1 MATTAPLGRQQEA
14 QHSERWR
21 ALFGLEEWLK
31 VPMLVLSA
39 AWLCIAVLDLTGN
52 SGPVLGT
59 AGTIIWLLFIAE
71 FALRFVIAPQKRRF
85 LGRNILT
92 IVALAVPA
100 LRLVR
105 AVAIFR
111 AAAIVRGVRLV
122 RVIGVVNRSMNAL
135 RRTLRRRAFGYVLVL
150 TAAVWFAGAAG
161 MYALEPGSEVS
172 GGFTSYFDALW
183 WTGMLLTSIGSH
195 YWPETTEGRV
205 LGFLLALYSLGILGY
220 LTAIL
225 ASFFIGRDAHSSEGE
240 VAGARELCE
249 LRNEIARLREALVDR
264 DFEPAP
270 LRRTASRR

>member
-1 MATTAPLGRQQEA
+1 MASTAPLGQHLQA

-31 VPMLVLSA
+31 VPMLALSA
-39 AWLCIAVLDLTGN
+39 AWLAIAVLDLTGN
-52 SGPVLGT
+52 SGPVLVT

-71 FALRFVIAPQKRRF
+71 FALRFAIAPEKRRF

-150 TAAVWFAGAAG
+150 TGAVWFAGAAG
-161 MYALEPGSEVS
+161 MYALEPGSEVA
-172 GGFTSYFDALW
+172 GGFSSYWDALW
-183 WTGMLLTSIGSH
+183 WTGMLLTSIGSQ

-205 LGFLLALYSLGILGY
+205 LAFLLALYSLGILGY

-240 VAGARELCE
+240 VAGAREMAQ
-249 LRNEIARLREALVDR
+249 LRDEIAG
-264 DFEPAP
+264 
-270 LRRTASRR
+270 LRRALATRPMDRG